1 VDPID
6 LSKTLTK
13 HEFPISASLIRPSI
27 HSANAFLQPYQTTP
41 ATPII
46 FQHEI
51 FLKHTGYPSET
62 KMMLTCINIY
72 KKKMHRE
79 DVIFLNQVSELHPGL
94 SYLCA
99 PLGTIFTHAIADP
112 TSRVRASSYWPRL
125 ELAACTISKEN
136 VLALMW
142 TIRQTPRKHNYYET
156 RETIS
161 KANQIN
167 QRHVLD

>member
-1 VDPID
+1 
-6 LSKTLTK
+6 
-13 HEFPISASLIRPSI
+13 
-27 HSANAFLQPYQTTP
+27 
-41 ATPII
+41 
-46 FQHEI
+46 
-51 FLKHTGYPSET
+51 
-62 KMMLTCINIY
+62 
-72 KKKMHRE
+72 MHRE